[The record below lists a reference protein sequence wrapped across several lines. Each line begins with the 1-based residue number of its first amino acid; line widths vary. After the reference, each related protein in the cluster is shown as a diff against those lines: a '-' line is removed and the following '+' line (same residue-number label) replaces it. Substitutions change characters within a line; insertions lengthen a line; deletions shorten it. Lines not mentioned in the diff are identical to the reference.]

1 MPALRNPQSN
11 LSIRPKP
18 KHYWIETLLSWQQV
32 GQSRDDSRIR
42 KFPFSFEESIRGGD
56 GQLGWKSRIWTRFLE
71 SGRRDAVS
79 LELLVE

>member
-42 KFPFSFEESIRGGD
+42 KFPLVLKKVFGEGMVSWAGSP
-56 GQLGWKSRIWTRFLE
+56 E
-71 SGRRDAVS
+71 SGRGF
-79 LELLVE
+79 